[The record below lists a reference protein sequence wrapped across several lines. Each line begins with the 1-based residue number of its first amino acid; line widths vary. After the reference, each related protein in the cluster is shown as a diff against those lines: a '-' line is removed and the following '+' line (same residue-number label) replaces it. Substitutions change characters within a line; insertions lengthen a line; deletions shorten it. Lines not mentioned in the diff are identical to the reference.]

1 MGMKKSTYII
11 SMILLGVLL
20 LLTIPYVVK
29 IIGIILF
36 PARIGVLRQLSI
48 YQWVGV
54 GIAVFAVIH
63 SVVKKNMTWLETF
76 SHELTHIVVALLF
89 FRRVHSFHAE
99 EGSGVVYTSGK
110 HEYALA
116 PMALAPYCLPIFTY
130 LLLSIRCLMDFHG
143 MWIYDVLIGM
153 TICFHFFC
161 FKNQT
166 GIYQTDINQYP
177 LSFSYLY
184 IVTAL
189 LINFCIIWVAF
200 FSQYNVYTSFWRYL
214 SSVWENAITFVQFL
228 F

>member
-1 MGMKKSTYII
+1 MKKSTYII
-11 SMILLGVLL
+11 SMVLLSILL
-20 LLTIPYVVK
+20 LLAIPYAVK

-36 PARIGVLRQLSI
+36 PDRIGVLRQLSI

-54 GIAVFAVIH
+54 GIAAFAVIH

-110 HEYALA
+110 HEYVLA

-166 GIYQTDINQYP
+166 GNYQTDINQYP

-189 LINFCIIWVAF
+189 LMNFCIIWVAF
-200 FSQYNVYTSFWRYL
+200 FPQYNVYTSFWRYL

>member
-1 MGMKKSTYII
+1 MKKSTYII
-11 SMILLGVLL
+11 SMALLAILL

-36 PARIGVLRQLSI
+36 PDRIGVLKQLGI
-48 YQWVGV
+48 YQWVGG
-54 GIAVFAVIH
+54 GIAVFAVLH
-63 SVVKKNMTWLETF
+63 TLVRKNMTWLETF

-99 EGSGVVYTSGK
+99 EGRGVVYTSGK

-116 PMALAPYCLPIFTY
+116 PMALAPYCLPIFSY

-143 MWIYDVLIGM
+143 MWIYDMLIGM

-166 GIYQTDINQYP
+166 GSYQTDINQFP
-177 LSFSYLY
+177 LPFSYLY
-184 IVTAL
+184 IFTAL
-189 LINFCIIWVAF
+189 LINFCVIWVAF
-200 FSQYNVYTSFWRYL
+200 FPQYNVYTSFWRYL
-214 SSVWENAITFVQFL
+214 SSIWENAISFVQFI

>member
-1 MGMKKSTYII
+1 MKKSTYII

-20 LLTIPYVVK
+20 LLTIPYAVK

-36 PARIGVLRQLSI
+36 PDRIGVLRQLSI

-110 HEYALA
+110 HGYALA

-166 GIYQTDINQYP
+166 GNYQTDINQYP

-200 FSQYNVYTSFWRYL
+200 FPQYNVYTSFWRYL
-214 SSVWENAITFVQFL
+214 SSVWENAITFVQIL

>member
-1 MGMKKSTYII
+1 MKKCTYII
-11 SMILLGVLL
+11 SMILLSVLL
-20 LLTIPYVVK
+20 LLTIPYAVK

-36 PARIGVLRQLSI
+36 PDRIDVLRQLSI

-54 GIAVFAVIH
+54 GIAAFAVIH

-143 MWIYDVLIGM
+143 MWIYDVIIGM
-153 TICFHFFC
+153 SICFHFFC
-161 FKNQT
+161 FKHQM
-166 GIYQTDINQYP
+166 GSYQTDINQYP
-177 LSFSYLY
+177 LSLSYLY

-189 LINFCIIWVAF
+189 LINFCVIWVAF
-200 FSQYNVYTSFWRYL
+200 FPQYNVYTSLGRLVTSVLENGMNLIKYL
-214 SSVWENAITFVQFL
+214 S
-228 F
+228 

>member
-1 MGMKKSTYII
+1 MKKSTYII
-11 SMILLGVLL
+11 SMVLLSILL
-20 LLTIPYVVK
+20 LLAIPYAVK

-36 PARIGVLRQLSI
+36 PDRIGVLRQLSI
-48 YQWVGV
+48 FQWVGV
-54 GIAVFAVIH
+54 GIAAFAVIH

-99 EGSGVVYTSGK
+99 EGSGVVYTSGEY
-110 HEYALA
+110 EYALA

-166 GIYQTDINQYP
+166 GNYQTDINQYP

-200 FSQYNVYTSFWRYL
+200 FPQYNVYTSFWRYL

>member
-1 MGMKKSTYII
+1 MKKSTYII
-11 SMILLGVLL
+11 SMVLLSILL
-20 LLTIPYVVK
+20 LLAIPYAVK

-36 PARIGVLRQLSI
+36 PDRIGVLRQLSI

-54 GIAVFAVIH
+54 GIAAFAVIH

-76 SHELTHIVVALLF
+76 SHELTHFVVALLF

-99 EGSGVVYTSGK
+99 EGSGVVYTSGEY
-110 HEYALA
+110 EYALA

-166 GIYQTDINQYP
+166 GYYQTDINQYP

-184 IVTAL
+184 KVTAL

-200 FSQYNVYTSFWRYL
+200 FPQYNVYTSFWRYL

>member
-1 MGMKKSTYII
+1 MKKSTYII
-11 SMILLGVLL
+11 SMVLLGVLL
-20 LLTIPYVVK
+20 LLTIPYAVK

-36 PARIGVLRQLSI
+36 PDRIGVLRQLSI

-54 GIAVFAVIH
+54 GIATFTVIH

-99 EGSGVVYTSGK
+99 EGNGVVCTSGK

-116 PMALAPYCLPIFTY
+116 PMALAPYCLPILTY

-143 MWIYDVLIGM
+143 MWIYDVIIGM

-166 GIYQTDINQYP
+166 GNYQTDINQYP

-200 FSQYNVYTSFWRYL
+200 FPQYNVYTSFWRL
-214 SSVWENAITFVQFL
+214 VTSIWNNGVSFIDWGF
-228 F
+228 

>member
-1 MGMKKSTYII
+1 MV
-11 SMILLGVLL
+11 LLSILL
-20 LLTIPYVVK
+20 LLTIPYAVK

-36 PARIGVLRQLSI
+36 PDRIGVLRQLSI

-54 GIAVFAVIH
+54 GIAAFTVIH

-143 MWIYDVLIGM
+143 MWIYDVIIGM
-153 TICFHFFC
+153 TICFHSFC

-166 GIYQTDINQYP
+166 GNYQTDINQYP

-200 FSQYNVYTSFWRYL
+200 FPQYNVYTSFWRL
-214 SSVWENAITFVQFL
+214 VTSVWDNCIGVIDWAF
-228 F
+228 

>member
-1 MGMKKSTYII
+1 MKKSTYII
-11 SMILLGVLL
+11 SMVLLSILL
-20 LLTIPYVVK
+20 LLAIPYAVK

-36 PARIGVLRQLSI
+36 PDRIGVLRQLSI

-54 GIAVFAVIH
+54 GIAAFAVIH

-99 EGSGVVYTSGK
+99 EGSGVVYTSGEY
-110 HEYALA
+110 EYALA

-166 GIYQTDINQYP
+166 GNYQTDINQYP

-200 FSQYNVYTSFWRYL
+200 FPQYNVYTSFWRYL